1 MIELT
6 KEVAGEVVVP
16 DNLHDGSPI
25 PVVTPLQGVNE
36 IQPEN
41 QWTGELT
48 VSLGV
53 EESGQGPGRGSS
65 LSLLNLGLD
74 DQVKGLGVKGDHLY
88 EIQGAFIVKVLGAF
102 DRIDVAGLKV
112 NGIQRSTSPRHLISP
127 MCTFCLRRKR

>member
-1 MIELT
+1 M
-6 KEVAGEVVVP
+6 P

-36 IQPEN
+36 IQPVN

-48 VSLGV
+48 VSLGI
-53 EESGQGPGRGSS
+53 EEAGQGPGHGSS
-65 LSLLNLGLD
+65 LGLLNLGLD

-88 EIQGAFIVKVLGAF
+88 RIQGAFIVKVLGAF

-112 NGIQRSTSPRHLISP
+112 NGIQGSTSPRHLISP
-127 MCTFCLRRKR
+127 MYTFCLRRKR

>member
-6 KEVAGEVVVP
+6 KEVACKVVVP
-16 DNLHDGSPI
+16 DNLHDGGPI
-25 PVVTPLQGVNE
+25 PVVPPLQGVNE
-36 IQPEN
+36 IQPED

-48 VSLGV
+48 ISFGV
-53 EESGQGPGRGSS
+53 KESGQGPGRGSS

-74 DQVKGLGVKGDHLY
+74 DQVKGLGMKGDHLH

-127 MCTFCLRRKR
+127 MYTFCLRRKR